1 MATITKIVGKNGISY
16 RIRAVKGKTKSGNSK
31 QVSMT
36 WKAPSNL
43 TEKQIE
49 KEVQKVANQFEN
61 SIQNH
66 KYTNNNVLF
75 KDYSCEWLYK
85 KKHLS
90 PSTYNDYLRTVNR
103 LNDEFGYCKVSEI
116 TALMVMKYYEK
127 LRKPGANKNTGN
139 SLSEKSILNIHD
151 CLNNIFDYA
160 IDDEI
165 IYKNPLKS
173 KNFPRPKPDK
183 KEMKFLT
190 DDDLLSLSQ
199 EFQNIDL
206 MKRCCIMIALS
217 TGMRI
222 GEINALEWD
231 DIDFVNKK
239 IRVNKTLQYISTIG
253 IIEKEPKTKK
263 SKRIID
269 VEQDLLNLLCE
280 YRKEQEKNK
289 KLLDYYWHKEITL
302 KNEKGND
309 FTKKNNK
316 IFTQWD
322 GKPIFPQTFGQWL
335 KKFQKKHNLSNYTP
349 HSFRHTFATISV
361 EENQSIN
368 ALSELLEHAKK
379 STTLDMYV
387 HSNDV
392 AKERLATSVSN
403 KINTIFYDKNS

>member
-16 RIRAVKGKTKSGNSK
+16 RIRAVKGKTSNGNSK

-49 KEVQKVANQFEN
+49 REVQKVANQFEN
-61 SIQNH
+61 SIQTH

-75 KDYSCEWLYK
+75 KDYSSEWLFK

-90 PSTYNDYLRTVNR
+90 PSTYQDYSNTVDR
-103 LNDEFGYCKVSEI
+103 LNNEFGYCKVSEI
-116 TALMVMKYYEK
+116 SSLMVIKFYDK

-139 SLSEKSILNIHD
+139 RLSEKSILNLHD

-190 DDDLLSLSQ
+190 NNDLINLSQ
-199 EFQNIDL
+199 EFNNIDL
-206 MKRCCIMIALS
+206 MRKCCIMIALN

-222 GEINALEWD
+222 GEINALEWN
-231 DIDFVNKK
+231 DIDFKNKK
-239 IRVNKTLQYISTIG
+239 IRVNKTLQYISKIG
-253 IIEKEPKTKK
+253 IIEKEPKTQK

-269 VEQDLLNLLCE
+269 VNQDLLDLLCE
-280 YRKEQEKNK
+280 YRKEQAKNI
-289 KLLDYYWHKEITL
+289 KLLDYYWQKEIVL
-302 KNEKGND
+302 KDEKGNE
-309 FTKKNNK
+309 FTKKNDK
-316 IFTQWD
+316 IFTQWN

-335 KKFQKKHNLSNYTP
+335 KKFQKKHNLSHYTP
-349 HSFRHTFATISV
+349 HSFRHTYATISV

-368 ALSELLEHAKK
+368 ALSELLGHAKK

-387 HSNDV
+387 HSNDD
-392 AKERLATSVSN
+392 AKEQLATSVSN
-403 KINTIFYDKNS
+403 KINKYFKQD